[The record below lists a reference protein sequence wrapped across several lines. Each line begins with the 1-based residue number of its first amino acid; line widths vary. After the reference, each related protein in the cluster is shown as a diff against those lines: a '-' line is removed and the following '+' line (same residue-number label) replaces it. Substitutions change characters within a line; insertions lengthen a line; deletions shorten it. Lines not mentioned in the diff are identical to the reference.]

1 MLENIIKGNS
11 FSSETILERILDLF
25 TSEIK
30 ASISIALKIVAVSVI
45 CSLLKNIQVH
55 NNNNVGESAIAS
67 KVDFAGKV
75 IIVTMSLPIL
85 TTLLETVTE
94 VI

>member
-1 MLENIIKGNS
+1 
-11 FSSETILERILDLF
+11 
-25 TSEIK
+25 
-30 ASISIALKIVAVSVI
+30 
-45 CSLLKNIQVH
+45 
-55 NNNNVGESAIAS
+55 VGESAIAS

-85 TTLLETVTE
+85 TTLLETVIE